1 MADDK
6 DYAEITLD
14 KPRRVRYRWQDVR
27 ELTRR
32 LNGATLQGLL
42 GKLAEA
48 DPETITVALQLGLR
62 HAEPKLTIER
72 VDEILDAYFRTDEGR
87 LATVLAALN
96 EALQACGLLR
106 DRSKKPEDADGAAR
120 PQ

>member
-14 KPRRVRYRWQDVR
+14 KPRRVRYRWQDIR

-42 GKLAEA
+42 SKLTEA
-48 DPETITVALQLGLR
+48 DPETITLALQLGLR
-62 HAEPKLTIER
+62 HAESKITIER
-72 VDEILDAYFRTDEGR
+72 VDEILDAYFRTEDGR
-87 LATVLAALN
+87 LATVLGALN
-96 EALQACGLLR
+96 EALQACGLLK
-106 DRSKKPEDADGAAR
+106 DRSKKAEEQDGAAR

>member
-1 MADDK
+1 MAEEK

-14 KPRRVRYRWQDVR
+14 KARRVRYRWQDVR

-42 GKLAEA
+42 SKLAEA
-48 DPETITVALQLGLR
+48 DPETISVALQLGLR
-62 HAEPKLTIER
+62 HAEPKITIER
-72 VDEILDAYFRTDEGR
+72 VDEILDTYFRTADGR

-106 DRSKKPEDADGAAR
+106 DRSKKAEESDGEGR